1 MASSKLKTH
10 KILFTGCTLSGA
22 EIKDLE
28 KRGFLIIPDRF
39 DLTEAELIKALKG
52 VAGYILGGEEIATK
66 KVIESTSNLKIIA
79 FYGVGYE
86 RYVDTL
92 MAAQK
97 GIVVTNTPKANSY
110 TTAEHTVALILDI
123 TKQITNLSN
132 TTKKGEW
139 GKRQAWNLQ
148 GKTLGIIGLGAVGSN
163 VARILHNGFGMK
175 VIFVDIVPKPELEI
189 ELKAVSVDLLTLLSS
204 ADIVSIHVPYNQDT
218 VGTIGERELAQ
229 MKLSAFLINTARA
242 EIVDGKALYKV
253 LEADRIAGAACDVYY
268 IEPVPLPEKD
278 PCGLMS
284 LPDNKF
290 ILTPHTAYNSKETVE
305 AMNRM
310 VFESIFDFFEGKKPR
325 YLVNPSYKKI
335 KK

>member
-1 MASSKLKTH
+1 MASPRLKTH
-10 KILFTGCTLSGA
+10 KILFTGCTLSGV
-22 EIKDLE
+22 EIKDL
-28 KRGFLIIPDRF
+28 KKKGFLIIPDRL
-39 DLTEAELIKALKG
+39 DLTEAELIKALKE
-52 VAGYILGGEEIATK
+52 VDGYILGGEEIATK
-66 KVIESTSNLKIIA
+66 KVIESTSNLKIVA

-86 RYVDTL
+86 KYVDTL
-92 MAAQK
+92 TATQK

-132 TTKKGEW
+132 RTKKGEW

-163 VARILHNGFGMK
+163 VARILRNGFGMEAL
-175 VIFVDIVPKPELEI
+175 FVDIVPKLELEV
-189 ELKAVSVDLLTLLSS
+189 ELKAKRVDLPTLLSR
-204 ADIVSIHVPYNQDT
+204 ADIVSIHVPYYKET
-218 VGTIGERELAQ
+218 VGMIGSKELDL
-229 MKLSAFLINTARA
+229 MKPSAFLINTARA
-242 EIVDGKALYKV
+242 EIIDGQALYNALVKS
-253 LEADRIAGAACDVYY
+253 RIAGAACDVYY

-278 PCGLMS
+278 PYGLMG

-310 VFESIFDFFEGKKPR
+310 VFESIFDFFKGKRPR
-325 YLVNPSYKKI
+325 HLVNPDYKKM
-335 KK
+335 